1 MRSGTDSPVCAAGR
15 QSQGSDL
22 SIEEENSYGG
32 TKGWQKKD
40 RAEGRTARRRSEEI
54 DAQEICSEEIDTQ
67 EICCEEIDTEEI
79 SSEEIDKEKIGVK
92 KELRQKIA
100 CKESFTAQAS
110 SEEIEPPI
118 DRE

>member
-54 DAQEICSEEIDTQ
+54 DAQEICSEEIDT
-67 EICCEEIDTEEI
+67 EEI
-79 SSEEIDKEKIGVK
+79 SSEEIDTEKIGVK

-118 DRE
+118 DRK

>member
-54 DAQEICSEEIDTQ
+54 DAQEICSEEIDT
-67 EICCEEIDTEEI
+67 EEI

-118 DRE
+118 DRK

>member
-40 RAEGRTARRRSEEI
+40 RAEGRTARRR
-54 DAQEICSEEIDTQ
+54 SEEIDTQ